1 MDAAR
6 IVCELGRKSKNESMK
21 TTLLAPESPINGTP
35 KPVAISDGQVL
46 TGELEWFAKVLD
58 TRFKLHFG
66 QPDNYHHVND
76 VPMPEIPAAADGNYA
91 RFVQEHH
98 LTREERLLLLLALC
112 PHVKPELL
120 DPLFVV
126 NSVNNR
132 YFSSFGGV
140 PTTAPNPFLPTG
152 ETALWLLSDHDLERR
167 FEVQNLLSPQHFFF
181 SDQILRLEPQPGAGS
196 LMGAQLMV
204 SEQWFAVLCKGR
216 ADGPVFSAEF
226 PAEAVHT
233 EMEREDIVLN
243 PATWNSVEEI
253 MDWLQYKHQFMA
265 LPGMRKRMRPGYRA
279 LFFGPPG
286 TGKTMVACW
295 LGKRTERPVYRID
308 LSMVVSKYIGETE
321 KNLANIF
328 RRASANDWI
337 LFFDEADALFG
348 RRTQVS
354 SSNDRHA
361 NQEVSFL
368 LQRVENYDGLVIL
381 ASNFKENMDDAFIRR
396 FDLMAHFTMPTPP
409 QRLQLWQ
416 SSFSP
421 ALPEDPA
428 IDLFALSKK
437 HELAGGN
444 IANVVRYATMKA
456 LSSGQPHVSEA
467 YILEG
472 IKKEMSKLGIF
483 RMD

>member
-1 MDAAR
+1 
-6 IVCELGRKSKNESMK
+6 MK
-21 TTLLAPESPINGTP
+21 TNVLHPEPEVNGFHSTPIYPDGKALAN
-35 KPVAISDGQVL
+35 D
-46 TGELEWFAKVLD
+46 LEWFAKVLD

-66 QPDNYHHVND
+66 QPDQFAHVDD
-76 VPMPEIPAAADGNYA
+76 VPMPEVPATAEGGYA
-91 RFVQEHH
+91 RFLREHG
-98 LTREERLLLLLALC
+98 LSREERLLLLLAIC
-112 PHVKPELL
+112 PHVQPELL

-126 NSVNNR
+126 NTVNNR
-132 YFSSFGGV
+132 YFSAFGGV
-140 PTTAPNPFLPTG
+140 PSTSPHPFLPSG
-152 ETALWLLSDHDLERR
+152 ETALWLLAGHDIVRR
-167 FEVQNLLSPQHFFF
+167 FEVQQLLSSSHFYFTQ
-181 SDQILRLEPQPGAGS
+181 QILRLDSQPGSGS
-196 LMGAQLMV
+196 LVSAQLTI
-204 SEQWFAVLCKGR
+204 SEQWFAAFCNGSVE
-216 ADGPVFSAEF
+216 GPTFSAEF
-226 PAEAVHT
+226 PAEAVTT

-253 MDWLQYKHQFMA
+253 LDWLEYKQQFMA
-265 LPGMRKRMRPGYRA
+265 LPGMKKRMRPGYRA

-286 TGKTMVACW
+286 TGKTMVTCW
-295 LGKRTERPVYRID
+295 LGKRTGKPVYRID

-328 RRASANDWI
+328 RRAAANDWI

-368 LQRVENYDGLVIL
+368 LQRVEHYDGLVIL

-421 ALPEDPA
+421 ALPADPGM
-428 IDLFALSKK
+428 DLFALSKK
-437 HELAGGN
+437 HDLAGGN

-456 LSSGQPHVSEA
+456 LSSGQSHVSEA
-467 YILEG
+467 FILEG
-472 IKKEMSKLGIF
+472 IRKEMYKLGIS
-483 RMD
+483 RLD